1 MIKKL
6 IRQEDRI
13 FKVYAL
19 TTEYTW
25 EEHIWREN
33 L

>member
-6 IRQEDRI
+6 ILQEDRI
-13 FKVYAL
+13 FKVYTL

-25 EEHIWREN
+25 EEHIWGEN